1 MARNL
6 AFRIPETSHRCE
18 GERAENLAERPD
30 QDGAVHGLFS
40 RQRPVGGQGLVGDL
54 HQRRPGRQR
63 QLQVADSLEQQPGL
77 RRLPAQLLKRLVGQV
92 DKAIAHRA
100 WPLSSRQGE
109 IAERED
115 RNGSVHAVHRYI
127 DRRIGALLHGYVAA
141 RQLAHVRLT
150 SASVLN

>member
-1 MARNL
+1 MGDGVQHRAVQQHQLPVAAPVEQR
-6 AFRIPETSHRCE
+6 SH
-18 GERAENLAERPD
+18 
-30 QDGAVHGLFS
+30 S
-40 RQRPVGGQGLVGDL
+40 
-54 HQRRPGRQR
+54 PGISQ
-63 QLQVADSLEQQPGL
+63 E
-77 RRLPAQLLKRLVGQV
+77 LLKRLVGRV
-92 DKAIAHRA
+92 DKAIARRT

-150 SASVLN
+150 SASVLD